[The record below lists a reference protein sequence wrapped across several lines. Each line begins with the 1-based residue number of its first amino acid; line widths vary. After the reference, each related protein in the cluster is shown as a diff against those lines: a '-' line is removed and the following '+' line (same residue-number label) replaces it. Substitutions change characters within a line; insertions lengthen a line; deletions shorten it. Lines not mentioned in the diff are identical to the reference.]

1 MNRSLLKVKSYS
13 WGLFISNKICLWN
26 RKFCW
31 VSIFS
36 FCDWNMAL
44 QLKVFPK
51 AGSLKKSFT
60 KVIRNCFC
68 VQKRSMWETQQAVG
82 NLAGGLET
90 LHVVRNLA
98 SETKQILWKYHNL
111 TQWVT
116 IEMKLTNRSLE
127 TCWIWSKGHF
137 MMKLWT

>member
-1 MNRSLLKVKSYS
+1 
-13 WGLFISNKICLWN
+13 
-26 RKFCW
+26 
-31 VSIFS
+31 
-36 FCDWNMAL
+36 MAL

-98 SETKQILWKYHNL
+98 SETKQIL
-111 TQWVT
+111 
-116 IEMKLTNRSLE
+116 
-127 TCWIWSKGHF
+127 
-137 MMKLWT
+137 